1 MFIKIGTIEITKSF
15 RAQYTAQSFSESS
28 IGIRGH
34 VQSESDI
41 ALTEQQLYSLRE
53 GRSEQVE
60 IQTDDGKVWKGL
72 FRINELSWRKERKSD
87 NSLRAFVQ
95 HWITEGVISSLCGV
109 KILNWRTR
117 FHLFRAL
124 ARLKC
129 TGNLILSRGI
139 SN

>member
-1 MFIKIGTIEITKSF
+1 MFIKIGAIEITKSF
-15 RAQYTAQSFSESS
+15 RAQYTVQSFSESS

-87 NSLRAFVQ
+87 NSYELSFNIGLRK
-95 HWITEGVISSLCGV
+95 E
-109 KILNWRTR
+109 
-117 FHLFRAL
+117 
-124 ARLKC
+124 
-129 TGNLILSRGI
+129 
-139 SN
+139 

>member
-1 MFIKIGTIEITKSF
+1 MFVKIGAVEITESSQ
-15 RAQYTAQSFSESS
+15 AQYTVQPFSESS

-87 NSLRAFVQ
+87 NSYELSFNIGLRK
-95 HWITEGVISSLCGV
+95 E
-109 KILNWRTR
+109 
-117 FHLFRAL
+117 
-124 ARLKC
+124 
-129 TGNLILSRGI
+129 
-139 SN
+139 

>member
-1 MFIKIGTIEITKSF
+1 MFIKIGAVEITKSP
-15 RAQYTAQSFSESS
+15 RAQYTVQSFSESS

-53 GRSEQVE
+53 GRSEEVE

-87 NSLRAFVQ
+87 NSYELSFNIGLRK
-95 HWITEGVISSLCGV
+95 E
-109 KILNWRTR
+109 
-117 FHLFRAL
+117 
-124 ARLKC
+124 
-129 TGNLILSRGI
+129 
-139 SN
+139 